1 MSDLN
6 LLEKKLR
13 KKIKNFDKKYSTAKA
28 RLELAIKIANE
39 RQKAGITQKEFAD
52 KLKTTQSVI
61 SRIENGRQNISLDML
76 QRIAEALGKSEV
88 IISFK

>member
-1 MSDLN
+1 MNDLE

-13 KKIKNFDKKYSTAKA
+13 KRIRNFDKKYSATKT
-28 RLELAIKIANE
+28 RLDLAIKIANE

-52 KLKTTQSVI
+52 ELKTTQSVI

>member
-13 KKIKNFDKKYSTAKA
+13 KKIKNFDKKYSAAKA

>member
-1 MSDLN
+1 MSDLD

-13 KKIKNFDKKYSTAKA
+13 KKIKNFDKKYSAAKA

-39 RQKAGITQKEFAD
+39 RQKAGITQREFAN

>member
-1 MSDLN
+1 MSDLD

-13 KKIKNFDKKYSTAKA
+13 KNIKNFDKKYSAAKA

>member
-1 MSDLN
+1 MSDLD

-13 KKIKNFDKKYSTAKA
+13 KKIKNFDKKYSAAKA